1 MGVTELQDRT
11 RILAAVA
18 ELVVG
23 GATQVYIRAAG
34 CGWRVQEEEAGK
46 SRQEIPANLLMQML
60 KMKMKTEGVNLVE
73 YPFQNVS
80 FKLA

>member
-11 RILAAVA
+11 RILAAVD

-46 SRQEIPANLLMQML
+46 NSQEIPRNLLM
-60 KMKMKTEGVNLVE
+60 KMVRMKIKTEGVKLVD
-73 YPFQNVS
+73 YPFQTVS
-80 FKLA
+80 FRY